1 MNKTTYT
8 ISDLSEEFDIT
19 SRTLRYYEEQD
30 VLSPEREGNRRVY
43 SRKDRGRLKMILRGK
58 RLGFSLQ
65 EIRNIIEMYD
75 TDTGNTGQLKLFLK
89 TIREHISALEMQIED
104 IDLTISELRRFEQ
117 QCEEDLI

>member
-75 TDTGNTGQLKLFLK
+75 TDTGNTGQLKLFLE
-89 TIREHISALEMQIED
+89 TIREHIGMLEMQIED